1 LKRFL
6 VLLVLLAITAGLAI
20 SDWSEPEPE
29 FVYARV
35 QLSNRGGWWNIWND
49 AEHGLDNPPW
59 HHDYPFADELFVGL
73 IHELTG
79 VHVSPKSYK
88 IVKLE
93 SDEVFNYPFLYLSEP
108 GFLDLNPKEIANLG
122 EYIRRGGFIVA
133 DDFRGA
139 GYISNGAGAYSN
151 VNELEVLRHYLKL
164 AVPERQLVRLDVT
177 NPIFHSFYDVD
188 TLKMDAPYDIRD
200 YRTPRPYQ
208 RLLPEFWGMLDEHG
222 QLQLVAN
229 YNNDLGDFWKYLDK
243 GDQPLKESTR
253 SIRIGIDYVIYALTH

>member
-1 LKRFL
+1 M
-6 VLLVLLAITAGLAI
+6 

-35 QLSNRGGWWNIWND
+35 QVGNRGGWWDIWTGRD
-49 AEHGLDNPPW
+49 YGPDNPPW

-73 IHELTG
+73 LHELTG
-79 VHVSPKSYK
+79 VRVSPKSYK
-88 IVKLE
+88 IVRLD
-93 SDEVFNYPFLYLSEP
+93 SPEVFNYPFLYLSEP
-108 GFLDLNPKEIANLG
+108 GFLNLNPKEIDNLG

-139 GYISNGAGAYSN
+139 GYISN

-164 AVPERQLVRLDVT
+164 AVPERELVKIDVT

-188 TLKMDAPYDIRD
+188 SLKMDPPYDIEDR
-200 YRTPRPYQ
+200 RTIPPTK
-208 RLLPEFWGMLDEHG
+208 LFPEFWGMFDEHG
-222 QLQLVAN
+222 RLQLVAN

-243 GDQPLKESTR
+243 GDAPLQESTR
-253 SIRIGIDYVIYALTH
+253 SIRIGIDYVMYALTH

>member
-1 LKRFL
+1 
-6 VLLVLLAITAGLAI
+6 VA
-20 SDWSEPEPE
+20 S
-29 FVYARV
+29 
-35 QLSNRGGWWNIWND
+35 
-49 AEHGLDNPPW
+49 
-59 HHDYPFADELFVGL
+59 
-73 IHELTG
+73 
-79 VHVSPKSYK
+79 SP
-88 IVKLE
+88 
-93 SDEVFNYPFLYLSEP
+93 
-108 GFLDLNPKEIANLG
+108 
-122 EYIRRGGFIVA
+122 
-133 DDFRGA
+133 
-139 GYISNGAGAYSN
+139 

-222 QLQLVAN
+222 HLQLVAN